1 MRWELGGGEDE
12 RCRALLIAT
21 VDARI
26 IANFRVMGQLSADGE
41 AVER

>member
-1 MRWELGGGEDE
+1 MGGGEDE

-26 IANFRVMGQLSADGE
+26 IAYIANFRIMDQLSRGE
-41 AVER
+41 PR